1 MLALKEIDDGL
12 LVNIEISPN
21 SSKFEIS
28 GYDEWR
34 DEIQVRITSIPQ
46 KGKANREIIKEFI
59 KLTGSRVEIVSGL
72 KSRHKTLKIYDLSK
86 GELEDILF
94 KNYPDFN

>member
-1 MLALKEIDDGL
+1 MLALKETEDGV
-12 LVNIEISPN
+12 LVNIDVSTN

-28 GYDEWR
+28 GYDDWR

-46 KGKANREIIKEFI
+46 KGKANKEIIKEFT

-72 KSRHKTLKIYDLSK
+72 KSRHKTLKIYDVSIK
-86 GELEDILF
+86 EFADIVS
-94 KNYPDFN
+94 NQYPGVL